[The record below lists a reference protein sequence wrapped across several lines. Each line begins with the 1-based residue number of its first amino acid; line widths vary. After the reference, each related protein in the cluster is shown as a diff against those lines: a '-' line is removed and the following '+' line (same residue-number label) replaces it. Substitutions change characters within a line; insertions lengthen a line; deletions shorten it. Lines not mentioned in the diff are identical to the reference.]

1 MSSNIASRRC
11 SATTKA
17 GDPCKAWAVHDSHL
31 CAAHSGVV
39 GAPQGNQNRR
49 THGFYVVP
57 VKMDG
62 IGDVADD
69 LLRKQQQLSGY
80 IDDQMAEGLDSDE
93 MIKLLSL
100 LAQNASRL
108 GRLLR
113 DKRALDGES
122 PDGLLEAISKIF
134 DEVNTEGLLGVKL

>member
-1 MSSNIASRRC
+1 
-11 SATTKA
+11 
-17 GDPCKAWAVHDSHL
+17 
-31 CAAHSGVV
+31 VV